1 MKTQRKQV
9 GIALSGG
16 VVRGMAHLGVLT
28 VLLGAGIPIDVVAG
42 TSAGS
47 LMGLL
52 VAAGLS
58 PVEMYRHAA
67 QMNWRRVAR
76 PVFSAAGLVSFDP
89 LQAWLTTI
97 FGDICF
103 ADLPKPFAC
112 VAADLIDGTPV
123 VLREGRVIPAV
134 RASSSVPGF
143 ITPTVIA
150 GRPLGDG
157 SIVDNLPAGVARE
170 LGADFVIGVDIFVPS
185 FNRRLLGPL
194 RYGVA
199 AIELMVDRA
208 GGGQEN
214 CDCLIRPD
222 LSGVTY
228 VNFGARDD
236 LFRRGALA
244 AQAVLPDLQRAL
256 AAL

>member
-1 MKTQRKQV
+1 MKQPRKRI
-9 GIALSGG
+9 GLALSGG
-16 VVRGMAHLGVLT
+16 VVRGMAHLGVLN
-28 VLLGAGIPIDVVAG
+28 VLMEAGIPIDVVAG

-52 VAAGLS
+52 VAAGFS

-67 QMNWRRVAR
+67 EMSWRRIAR
-76 PVFSAAGLVSFDP
+76 PTLCADGLLTFDP
-89 LQAWLTTI
+89 LQRWLTEI
-97 FGDICF
+97 FGDIHF

-112 VAADLIDGTPV
+112 VAADLTDGSAV
-123 VLREGRVIPAV
+123 VLRDGPVIPAV
-134 RASSSVPGF
+134 RASSSVPGI
-143 ITPTVIA
+143 ITPTVID

-157 SIVDNLPAGVARE
+157 SIVDNLPVNVARD

-185 FNRRLLGPL
+185 FDRRRLGPL

-208 GGGQEN
+208 GGGHN
-214 CDCLIRPD
+214 DCDCLIRPD
-222 LSGVTY
+222 LAGVTY

-236 LFRRGALA
+236 LFRRGAVA
-244 AQAVLPDLQRAL
+244 AQAALPTLQRVLAL
-256 AAL
+256 P